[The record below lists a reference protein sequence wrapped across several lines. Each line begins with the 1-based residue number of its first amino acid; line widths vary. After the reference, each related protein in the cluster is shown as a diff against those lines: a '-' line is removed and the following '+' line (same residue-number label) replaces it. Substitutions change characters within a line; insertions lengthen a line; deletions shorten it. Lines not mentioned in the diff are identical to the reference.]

1 MLTQGYPPLLTV
13 SQASDLTG
21 MSKKYLQKLRK
32 NGAVR
37 VYTLLGGTTHRF
49 YRDDLVEHLGLKED
63 NNGRRTS

>member
-21 MSKKYLQKLRK
+21 MSKKYLNKLRK

-37 VYTLLGGTTHRF
+37 VYTMLGGYHRF